1 MKITSKS
8 ILSPGRGGVRD
19 PPTSLSTSLS
29 RRLKNSGSIKG
40 GASPAM
46 FPTATKKRGAFEN
59 NPEPSSPKVTCIGQ
73 VRVRGRG
80 KKKQAKKLRTLSRTS
95 TTHTSGEVS
104 FRTQDHR
111 TLHGFCSKGQNVK
124 ESLNLG
130 SKGGQS
136 YSQSQDQDCLH
147 SQRSWVH
154 FPVTVC
160 EALRAFGS
168 EFSCLIPCRTGKEEK
183 QVVSNDG
190 DRQGGGSCGK
200 LFTRWLVAVQDGEGG
215 GERDI
220 ELVVG
225 DEEDEDYYEDESVV
239 RKTRRHVFEDLEIIN
254 GRIEGHVD
262 EGRVSI
268 CVPPKNALLLMRC
281 RSDPVKNEALCN
293 RSWEPS
299 GGGNEE
305 DDEEFVDCESRIRKE
320 LEECEA
326 TGEVGQQQV
335 LDEDQ
340 ENVSENKDVQQDEV
354 FDNMQQDEANQDQ
367 FFDNV
372 QLDEA
377 NKVQVFDNM
386 QLDEANK
393 VQVFDNV
400 PQDEANKVQ
409 VFDNVTQD
417 ETNKVQVFDNVTQ
430 DEANK
435 VQVFDN
441 VPQDEA
447 NKVQVFDNV
456 QQEEAD
462 QELDIVQQEEAG
474 QDQEFNN
481 VLKDE
486 VQEHD
491 SVQKYE
497 VGQDQEHEQTEVKEE
512 SFYLVSLFEEIVDQ
526 DYEIQEQDEAHEED
540 EVAETVADES
550 TTVTNFAET
559 REELVNEAQE
569 HNTGILDGENEVK
582 EKSGS
587 EEVLPECLLMMMRE
601 PKLSINIS
609 KETWVCSTDF
619 IKRKSNKRKPPPLP
633 PLFKPSGGDEI
644 SIGAAATV
652 NDGFPPVLPQS
663 ARSSCSLP
671 MVPSMATVLEQKLA
685 SAVGYEPFVL
695 TRCKSEPVKTVASK
709 LLLLPESCVLENR
722 KLEGQSRVTF
732 GLGF

>member
-8 ILSPGRGGVRD
+8 ILSPGRGGFRD

-73 VRVRGRG
+73 VRVRGK
-80 KKKQAKKLRTLSRTS
+80 KKKQPKKLPTLSRTS
-95 TTHTSGEVS
+95 TTHTSSNVS
-104 FRTQDHR
+104 FITQDHH
-111 TLHGFCSKGQNVK
+111 TLHGFCSKTQNVK

-130 SKGGQS
+130 SKGGQNYS
-136 YSQSQDQDCLH
+136 QSQSQDQDCLH
-147 SQRSWVH
+147 SQSSWVH

-183 QVVSNDG
+183 TVVSNESNDG

-281 RSDPVKNEALCN
+281 RSDPVKSEGLCS
-293 RSWEPS
+293 RSWVPS

-305 DDEEFVDCESRIRKE
+305 DDEEFVDCESRIGKE

-326 TGEVGQQQV
+326 TGEVEQQQV

-340 ENVSENKDVQQDEV
+340 ENVQDEV
-354 FDNMQQDEANQDQ
+354 FDNMQQDEANKDQ
-367 FFDNV
+367 VLDNVQLLEANKDQVFDNV

-377 NKVQVFDNM
+377 NKVQVFDNVT
-386 QLDEANK
+386 QNEANK
-393 VQVFDNV
+393 VLVFDNV
-400 PQDEANKVQ
+400 PQDEAN
-409 VFDNVTQD
+409 
-417 ETNKVQVFDNVTQ
+417 NKVL
-430 DEANK
+430 
-435 VQVFDN
+435 DN
-441 VPQDEA
+441 VPQ
-447 NKVQVFDNV
+447 
-456 QQEEAD
+456 EEVD
-462 QELDIVQQEEAG
+462 QELDIVQQDEAG
-474 QDQEFNN
+474 QDQEHDNVQQYDVGQDQEFSN

-497 VGQDQEHEQTEVKEE
+497 VSQDQEHEQMEVEEE
-512 SFYLVSLFEEIVDQ
+512 SFYLVSLFEEIMNQ
-526 DYEIQEQDEAHEED
+526 DYEIQEQDEVHEED
-540 EVAETVADES
+540 EVAKTVAYES
-550 TTVTNFAET
+550 TMVTNFAET

-569 HNTGILDGENEVK
+569 HNTGILDNENEVK

-587 EEVLPECLLMMMRE
+587 EEVSPECLLMMMHE

-633 PLFKPSGGDEI
+633 PPIKSVVEDGLSVGTI
-644 SIGAAATV
+644 TTA
-652 NDGFPPVLPQS
+652 NDGFPTVLPQP

-671 MVPSMATVLEQKLA
+671 MAPSMATVLEQKLA
-685 SAVGYEPFVL
+685 TAVGYEPFVL
-695 TRCKSEPVKTVASK
+695 TRCKSEPVKTAASK

-722 KLEGQSRVTF
+722 KLEGLSRVTF

>member
-1 MKITSKS
+1 MKISSKS
-8 ILSPGRGGVRD
+8 ILSPGRAGVRD

-59 NPEPSSPKVTCIGQ
+59 PEPSSPKVTCIGQ
-73 VRVRGRG
+73 VRVRG

-95 TTHTSGEVS
+95 RTHTSGEVS
-104 FRTQDHR
+104 FRKQDH
-111 TLHGFCSKGQNVK
+111 TLNGFSSKTQNVK

-130 SKGGQS
+130 SKGGQN
-136 YSQSQDQDCLH
+136 YSQSQNQDCLPV
-147 SQRSWVH
+147 QRSWVH

-183 QVVSNDG
+183 QVVAEDG
-190 DRQGGGSCGK
+190 DRQGSCGK
-200 LFTRWLVAVQDGEGG
+200 LFTRWLVAVQDGDGG

-225 DEEDEDYYEDESVV
+225 DEEDEDYEEDESVV
-239 RKTRRHVFEDLEIIN
+239 RQTRRHVFEDLEIIN

-281 RSDPVKNEALCN
+281 RSDPVKSEALCN

-305 DDEEFVDCESRIRKE
+305 DEEFVDCESRIGKD

-326 TGEVGQQQV
+326 TGEVVQQEVMV
-335 LDEDQ
+335 LDKDQ
-340 ENVSENKDVQQDEV
+340 ENVSEHKD
-354 FDNMQQDEANQDQ
+354 
-367 FFDNV
+367 
-372 QLDEA
+372 
-377 NKVQVFDNM
+377 
-386 QLDEANK
+386 ANK

-400 PQDEANKVQ
+400 PQDEADQ
-409 VFDNVTQD
+409 
-417 ETNKVQVFDNVTQ
+417 
-430 DEANK
+430 

-441 VPQDEA
+441 VPQED
-447 NKVQVFDNV
+447 
-456 QQEEAD
+456 D
-462 QELDIVQQEEAG
+462 QELDIVQQDEAG
-474 QDQEFNN
+474 QDQEHDNVQQYDVGQVQEFNN

-486 VQEHD
+486 VQEH
-491 SVQKYE
+491 
-497 VGQDQEHEQTEVKEE
+497 EQTEVEEE

-526 DYEIQEQDEAHEED
+526 DYEIQEQDEVHEED
-540 EVAETVADES
+540 EVVETEADES
-550 TTVTNFAET
+550 TMVTKFAEISET
-559 REELVNEAQE
+559 HEELVNEVE
-569 HNTGILDGENEVK
+569 GHNDRVFDRESEVK
-582 EKSGS
+582 EKRGS
-587 EEVLPECLLMMMRE
+587 EVLPECLLMMMHE

-633 PLFKPSGGDEI
+633 PPTKPI
-644 SIGAAATV
+644 SEDGSSVGTAATV
-652 NDGFPPVLPQS
+652 NDGFPAVLPQP

-671 MVPSMATVLEQKLA
+671 MAPSMATVLEQKLA

-695 TRCKSEPVKTVASK
+695 TRCKSEPVKTAASK

-722 KLEGQSRVTF
+722 KLEGLSRVTF